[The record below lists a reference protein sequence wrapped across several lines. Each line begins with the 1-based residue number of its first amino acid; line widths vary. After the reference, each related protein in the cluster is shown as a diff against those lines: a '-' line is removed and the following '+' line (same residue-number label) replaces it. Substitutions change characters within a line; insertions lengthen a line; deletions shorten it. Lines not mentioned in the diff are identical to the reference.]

1 MGMVLGGPVVAGK
14 CELCKREIDQYGRG
28 QKLKGLCHRCSGSL
42 GGGKFSCRA
51 VQQER
56 KAMGKAA

>member
-1 MGMVLGGPVVAGK
+1 MSADK
-14 CELCKREIDQYGRG
+14 CELCRREIEQWPQQRG
-28 QKLKGLCHRCSGSL
+28 PKLKGLCHRCSGSL

-56 KAMGKAA
+56 KQMGKAA